1 MLFLCSLLHFVSL
14 APAGDRLGRT
24 YVQFPAFVTSGT
36 LEKRGARSI
45 KPRRSGTTLKWTAA
59 TNASLR
65 PSRRRPEYRHLV
77 IVGFDERNVRSRC
90 EETRCLL
97 AEICHRMNWT
107 APGTRRNAVSPG
119 QMDSVKDCRTGMTLE
134 QAERPAAGGKSQ
146 RASVSDAVNC
156 RIEDGQR
163 QEKGRQGKCSVTHS
177 AAGARSPT
185 DIKQLRS
192 SSAIPATWSPSAA
205 AALAAPAFKRGKAA
219 AENTRR
225 AYGSRTLAPPP
236 DICPQTPA
244 PGKLYNI
251 VHI

>member
-1 MLFLCSLLHFVSL
+1 VLFLCSLLHFVSL

-97 AEICHRMNWT
+97 AEICHRMNRT

-119 QMDSVKDCRTGMTLE
+119 QY
-134 QAERPAAGGKSQ
+134 
-146 RASVSDAVNC
+146 
-156 RIEDGQR
+156 GQR
-163 QEKGRQGKCSVTHS
+163 QRLQDRNDIGASRATSSWREVAESKRQ
-177 AAGARSPT
+177 
-185 DIKQLRS
+185 
-192 SSAIPATWSPSAA
+192 
-205 AALAAPAFKRGKAA
+205 
-219 AENTRR
+219 
-225 AYGSRTLAPPP
+225 
-236 DICPQTPA
+236 
-244 PGKLYNI
+244 
-251 VHI
+251 